1 MKFRNIDH
9 IGLAVKNLKVADEF
23 YGDLLGLEQ
32 TSEETVEEEGV
43 KTAFYK
49 IGQISL
55 ELLEPLRDDC
65 AVAKHLKAKGEGVQH
80 IAFKVENVKEAME
93 ELEKKNVWII
103 DETPRKGSSG
113 TSVFFLNPIST
124 HGVLIELVEEAKE

>member
-1 MKFRNIDH
+1 
-9 IGLAVKNLKVADEF
+9 
-23 YGDLLGLEQ
+23 
-32 TSEETVEEEGV
+32 
-43 KTAFYK
+43 
-49 IGQISL
+49 
-55 ELLEPLRDDC
+55 
-65 AVAKHLKAKGEGVQH
+65 
-80 IAFKVENVKEAME
+80 VENVKEAME